1 MPQNFEVHGQVTMEA
16 VLVSGQVKP
25 DGDLSFGVASFA
37 FEVSGVKYRF
47 AGATSVP
54 VTDDATNY
62 VYIDDDG
69 DLEVSTSGWPDANH
83 LRLARVVALNGLI
96 LQVIDERV
104 VLAAEIDREI
114 NEGAEENQSSTT
126 STVWQQK
133 LRLTTEAIPNGK
145 YIVQWYCEIHH
156 SDTVLT
162 NYVEVRVEVNDTTE
176 IGINAWP
183 YPAWEEF
190 SGFQIADI
198 TGGAQNFDL
207 DYRVQGSGTAYIRR
221 ARIVLWRIR

>member
-1 MPQNFEVHGQVTMEA
+1 MPQNFEVHGQVTMEVA
-16 VLVSGQVKP
+16 LVAGQVKP

-37 FEVSGVKYRF
+37 FEVSGVKRRF

-54 VTDDATNY
+54 VTDNATNY
-62 VYIDDDG
+62 VYIGDDG
-69 DLEVSTSGWPDANH
+69 DMEVTTSGWPDANH

-96 LQVIDERV
+96 SQVIDERV

-114 NEGAEENQSSTT
+114 NNGAEENQSSTT

-133 LRLTTEAIPNGK
+133 LRLTTEDIPNGT
-145 YIVQWYCEIHH
+145 YIVQWYAETKH

-162 NYVEVRVEVNDTTE
+162 NYIEVRVEVNDTTE

-190 SGFQIADI
+190 SGFMVATI
-198 TGGAQNFDL
+198 TGGVQNIDL
-207 DYRVQGSGTAYIRR
+207 DYRVQGSGTATIRR
-221 ARIVLWRIR
+221 ARIILWRIK